1 MGGSHA
7 CWLGWDPPIPY
18 KKIPQKVKQ
27 QLQPDASWKT
37 CCVRVL
43 ENADCY
49 GEARRKLARAEAT
62 SDLQTDYEIPEKRRR
77 RSSHKWGT
85 FSSSE
90 DSVDSSENEV
100 PPSPPL
106 ELATVGSAAKVCS
119 LGVSRNRSPSTTS
132 NLRSPSATPNLRSP
146 SATPNLRSP
155 SATPNLGSPSA
166 TPNLR
171 SPSATPNLRSPSA
184 TPNPRSPSATP
195 NLRSPSATPNLRS
208 PSATASLSMSPGT
221 SLSRSSSSLG
231 EAMFTRLVTLL
242 EEVRETQKLH
252 GQLLS
257 TLLKQK
263 SASPPVEPPEGAV
276 FPLSTIND
284 VLGMNEKLGDSDFM
298 SGVVAMVAEIG
309 GASLDDAIRRAM
321 RFLMSHELAV
331 QFNLFGR
338 HGKHQFR
345 DLRLFDVVYG
355 ALKRNG
361 SIVGLTHKDVEK
373 ALSKWFTGAR
383 DRGGNRRVR
392 ASREAACSHSGGQV
406 FQGQLQ

>member
-1 MGGSHA
+1 RNSESEKPQRNSKSRKPQRNSKSEKPQRNSKSRKPQRN
-7 CWLGWDPPIPY
+7 CKSFYESWDFFE
-18 KKIPQKVKQ
+18 QE
-27 QLQPDASWKT
+27 QLQ
-37 CCVRVL
+37 
-43 ENADCY
+43 
-49 GEARRKLARAEAT
+49 
-62 SDLQTDYEIPEKRRR
+62 
-77 RSSHKWGT
+77 
-85 FSSSE
+85 
-90 DSVDSSENEV
+90 
-100 PPSPPL
+100 
-106 ELATVGSAAKVCS
+106 
-119 LGVSRNRSPSTTS
+119 LGRGN
-132 NLRSPSATPNLRSP
+132 
-146 SATPNLRSP
+146 
-155 SATPNLGSPSA
+155 
-166 TPNLR
+166 
-171 SPSATPNLRSPSA
+171 
-184 TPNPRSPSATP
+184 
-195 NLRSPSATPNLRS
+195 
-208 PSATASLSMSPGT
+208 
-221 SLSRSSSSLG
+221 
-231 EAMFTRLVTLL
+231 
-242 EEVRETQKLH
+242 EVRETQKLH

-373 ALSKWFTGAR
+373 ALSKWFTGAQ

-406 FQGQLQ
+406 FQEGQLQ